1 MEFLSKLKKGETVF
15 GTCITSFNPLWPRV
29 WRRVGLDFV
38 FLDTEHIA
46 LDRVQVSH
54 ICQQLLGDGIFPIVR
69 IPSPDPFRACQMID
83 AGAKGIVAPYLESV
97 SQIKSLVG
105 AVKYRPLK
113 GEILESLL
121 EGKSQLPD
129 KLYNYIKAHN
139 LGNFCIANIESVP
152 AMERLE
158 TLLSVDGLDAVFI
171 GPHDLSISMGIPEEY
186 DHPEFEEAIKK
197 IIGTCQSKGLAVGIH
212 FSERPERQVKW
223 MKEGVN
229 MVIHSSD
236 FALFYQ
242 RLKTDISILKSVGG
256 QSSEDDIDGPVAI

>member
-1 MEFLSKLKKGETVF
+1 MQFLSKLKEGQLVY
-15 GTCITSFNPLWPRV
+15 GTCITSFNPLWPKV
-29 WRRVGLDFV
+29 WRSTGLDFV

-69 IPSPDPFRACQMID
+69 IPSPDPIRACQMID

-97 SQIKSLVG
+97 SQIRNLVG

-113 GEILESLL
+113 GKKLEEVL
-121 EGKSQLPD
+121 EGKKKLPD
-129 KLYNYIKAHN
+129 ALSGYIEAHN
-139 LGNFCIANIESVP
+139 KGNFCIANIESVP
-152 AMERLE
+152 AMERLDK
-158 TLLSVDGLDAVFI
+158 LLSVEGLDAVFI
-171 GPHDLSISMGIPEEY
+171 GPHDLSISIGLPEEY
-186 DHPEFEEAIKK
+186 DHPDFEQAVKQIIRTCKK
-197 IIGTCQSKGLAVGIH
+197 MGLAVGIH
-212 FSERPERQVKW
+212 FSESPKRQLRW

-242 RLKTDISILKSVGG
+242 RLQADLSMIRSANGESLGDES
-256 QSSEDDIDGPVAI
+256 QGPDAI

>member
-1 MEFLSKLKKGETVF
+1 MEFLSKLQKGETVF

-29 WRRVGLDFV
+29 WRGVGLDFV

-69 IPSPDPFRACQMID
+69 IPSPDPFRACQMVD

-97 SQIKSLVG
+97 PQIKSLVG

-113 GEILESLL
+113 GEKLESLL
-121 EGKSQLPD
+121 EGKSHLPD
-129 KLYNYIKAHN
+129 KLSEYINVHN
-139 LGNFCIANIESVP
+139 QGNFCIANIESVP
-152 AMERLE
+152 AMDRLE

-186 DHPEFEEAIKK
+186 DHPLFEEAVKK
-197 IIGTCQSKGLAVGIH
+197 VIDICQKKGLAVGIH
-212 FSERPERQVKW
+212 FSESPDRQVKW

-242 RLKTDISILKSVGG
+242 RLKADISILKTASG
-256 QSSEDDIDGPVAI
+256 QSSKDDTDGSVAI